1 MGTATGLFK
10 NSTKNYSITLVG
22 DDITTGTFDIVGDV
36 VKQTGN
42 QTRSVADIFIPIRSS
57 QLRFTARNS
66 ETLFDELGLIKLGDV
81 TITLNN
87 LTDSVVE
94 FIGYVQPQN
103 IEKNQKWAAGD
114 FVLTCFDGL
123 ILLQQNTYT
132 LNSTYTLA
140 GFLEAILEPL
150 TVVNKAL
157 YVASWQEENMS
168 STSPALI
175 RFDASVLNAANNYE
189 ALEIILKRFG
199 LIITQSHSRDVI
211 EWKIIQRN
219 QIGGDTSG
227 WLIDFSDSSVA
238 SQTQTDATTLADADL
253 LSEHIKG
260 KTDSIEDIETIFKWN
275 VADPFILNSSFNQF
289 NRSGLSSWEVKQG
302 TVTQSFP
309 DGNISSTDNAVISQ
323 RLNYIKGAGQPFRLD
338 SKFNGTGVSFT
349 INKGTFFYAKVSFI
363 APLGDSATLYLKDD
377 GTVTTVET
385 SLTYFTPAVQ
395 EGFNNLQEISVS
407 LNVTDG
413 NLAFNQDRIV
423 VVDLLFSC
431 LDDETAPRYSSFA
444 WYSIKAVIEETDSFN
459 ELSTEINSTN
469 FGGKLN
475 NIFPLSDQT
484 AYNAKGGIEVN
495 DGSTWRLSSD
505 WGTSEALDTVF
516 TRDINRQSK
525 NTLEYY
531 KLKTIPSAFAKRGYS
546 QGFTYSSVVFIPVYE
561 LINYTSSSIDL
572 QIIEKTNLLP
582 ESLTTRFLSNNADI
596 NSSRVA
602 IQDVYLVIK
611 EVLGVVSVTNIQT
624 DVLVEWS
631 DIVVILQD
639 GTRFTVADGQF
650 AYEIDYTEQDP
661 EPIVFYY
668 DKPRNTILNK
678 NAEAWFNSV
687 EFLEGVNAVEL
698 FSVVGN
704 TDADI
709 SGDTAAPFVSVFP
722 KQIATGL
729 FAAKNADNDA
739 ALNEIIGGFNA
750 NAIFKLGADI
760 DAEVTSLSAD
770 TTMPLRV
777 DLPAGTRLMLVSGRE
792 VYDIVV
798 SALTRAGATSIPIQ
812 SQYIVAYKSAK
823 VLFDNAFYQA
833 QLLIQPS
840 EVYVFAQSVNGTATS
855 ALSLSTSNEGAI
867 ASINTVFTENGITSQ
882 TNITSVVNT
891 IGSRIALVT
900 DTDGVVSS
908 INLAS
913 GATGSSIRLTANQ
926 IVIAGV
932 ITAINDDTTTTIDGG
947 KITTET
953 ITANEIAAD
962 AITAD
967 KIDVTNLS
975 AVNANTGNLTVS
987 GLLKSDNYVAGT
999 DGFALNQDGS
1009 AEFQSVTVKGVL
1021 IAGSGSDIDWDYVNN
1036 VQIITAQIGDA
1047 QITSAKIGDAQIT
1060 TAKIGDAQITTAK
1073 IGDAEITSAKIDSLD
1088 AAKINATSL
1097 SAVNANTGNLTVS
1110 GTLTIGTG
1118 SSITSDNFSVD
1129 EYGNITA
1136 TGADITGEINATSGS
1151 LGDLAVSGALTLGSG
1166 GSIVSDNFS
1175 VDEDGNITAIGG
1187 TIGGLN
1193 ISGTNISILTN
1204 PGSNFQI
1211 FTEISDDGFTSRSD
1225 VYVSGVLTSRNT
1237 AKLSQGKLK
1246 LETIDGD
1253 TSILSVESSD
1263 ILVVS
1268 NTIKADGGYLSSDGS
1283 AGITETIGG
1292 FTDLIVKNGLIT
1304 GYV

>member
-729 FAAKNADNDA
+729 FAAKEAQKEA
-739 ALNEIIGGFNA
+739 TLNEVIWNYRSDFICKIGQDLDGDYTSIAVDPFYPVR
-750 NAIFKLGADI
+750 
-760 DAEVTSLSAD
+760 VTIPSGS
-770 TTMPLRV
+770 
-777 DLPAGTRLMLVSGRE
+777 DLKIVSGDKTYQ
-792 VYDIVV
+792 VTTT
-798 SALTRAGATSIPIQ
+798 ALVQTGDLSIPIQ
-812 SQYIVAYKSAK
+812 QAFIVAYKDAVVKYDVAFDGSQ
-823 VLFDNAFYQA
+823 VLV
-833 QLLIQPS
+833 QPS
-840 EVYVFAQSVNGTATS
+840 QVLVIAQNATADSSAALQLIAGQGTAL
-855 ALSLSTSNEGAI
+855 ASLSAEVLGENGNANTAGIKFDVTQIASRSVLQVDTAGNI
-867 ASINTVFTENGITSQ
+867 ASISLLSG
-882 TNITSVVNT
+882 
-891 IGSRIALVT
+891 VT
-900 DTDGVVSS
+900 DSS
-908 INLAS
+908 VKIN
-913 GATGSSIRLTANQ
+913 ANQ
-926 IVIAGV
+926 IDVNGETTFFAGITRAISEGEITVPDGVSTFFQETAPTGTDYLVGDLWFDTSASKSGMPHRWNGTIWAQAFVTINGGLITADSITANSILIGDLFSKNISITGALKAQQEDNASNFVQLSGSGILAQQGGITKFSIPLDGDPTFTGV
-932 ITAINDDTTTTIDGG
+932 ITNTTVDLWTTILRTNPDVQGNGGLIVDNEGIRAYNGDDANPTVSIFATGAASFAGNIEALSGNLGNLNVTGNLALNGG
-947 KITTET
+947 KI
-953 ITANEIAAD
+953 I
-962 AITAD
+962 
-967 KIDVTNLS
+967 
-975 AVNANTGNLTVS
+975 
-987 GLLKSDNYVAGT
+987 
-999 DGFALNQDGS
+999 FGS
-1009 AEFQSVTVKGVL
+1009 
-1021 IAGSGSDIDWDYVNN
+1021 
-1036 VQIITAQIGDA
+1036 
-1047 QITSAKIGDAQIT
+1047 
-1060 TAKIGDAQITTAK
+1060 
-1073 IGDAEITSAKIDSLD
+1073 
-1088 AAKINATSL
+1088 
-1097 SAVNANTGNLTVS
+1097 
-1110 GTLTIGTG
+1110 TL
-1118 SSITSDNFSVD
+1118 
-1129 EYGNITA
+1129 
-1136 TGADITGEINATSGS
+1136 
-1151 LGDLAVSGALTLGSG
+1151 
-1166 GSIVSDNFS
+1166 
-1175 VDEDGNITAIGG
+1175 
-1187 TIGGLN
+1187 
-1193 ISGTNISILTN
+1193 
-1204 PGSNFQI
+1204 
-1211 FTEISDDGFTSRSD
+1211 EISSTQIKF
-1225 VYVSGVLTSRNT
+1225 
-1237 AKLSQGKLK
+1237 
-1246 LETIDGD
+1246 GD
-1253 TSILSVESSD
+1253 TSISNIGLVSGDTRVFNGGMLIGTTTQFGLGECNLGRDIVNTVRLSNTSGGLLIQST
-1263 ILVVS
+1263 
-1268 NTIKADGGYLSSDGS
+1268 NTIKINGTTCVASYTGNPTS
-1283 AGITETIGG
+1283 IT
-1292 FTDLIVKNGLIT
+1292 VNNGLIT
-1304 GYV
+1304 AIS

>member
-94 FIGYVQPQN
+94 FTGYVQPQN

-475 NIFPLSDQT
+475 NIFHLSDQT

-525 NTLEYY
+525 NTLQYF
-531 KLKTIPSAFAKRGYS
+531 KVKTIPSAFAKRGYS

-631 DIVVILQD
+631 DIVVVLQD
-639 GTRFTVADGQF
+639 GTRFSVADGQF
-650 AYEIDYTEQDP
+650 AYEIDYREQDP
-661 EPIVFYY
+661 EPRIFYY
-668 DKPRNTILNK
+668 DKARNTILNK
-678 NAEAWFNSV
+678 NEEAWFNSV

-729 FAAKNADNDA
+729 FAAKEAQKEA
-739 ALNEIIGGFNA
+739 TLNEVIWNYRSDFICKIGQDLDGDYTSIAVDPFYPVR
-750 NAIFKLGADI
+750 
-760 DAEVTSLSAD
+760 VTIPSGS
-770 TTMPLRV
+770 
-777 DLPAGTRLMLVSGRE
+777 DLKIVSGDKTYQ
-792 VYDIVV
+792 VTTT
-798 SALTRAGATSIPIQ
+798 ALVQTGDLSIPIQ
-812 SQYIVAYKSAK
+812 QAFIVAYKDAVVKYDVAFDGSQVLVQPSQVLVIAQNATADSSAALQLIAGQGTALASLSAE
-823 VLFDNAFYQA
+823 VLGENGNANTAGIKFDVTQIASRSVLQVDTAGNIASISLLSGVTDSSVKINANQIDVNGETTFFAGITRAISEGEIDVPDGVSTFFQETAPTGTDYLVGDLWFDTSASKSGMPHRWNGTIWAQAFVTINGGLITADSITANSILIGDLFSKNISITGTLKAQQEDNASNFVQLSGSGILA
-833 QLLIQPS
+833 QQGGITKFSIPLDGDPTFTGVITNTTVDLWTTILRTNPDVQGNGGLIVDDEGIRAYNGDDANPTVSIFATGAASFAGNIEALSGNLGNLNVTGNLALNGGKIIFGEILEISKDRIKFNNTTISNIGLVSGDTRVFNGGMLIGTTTQFGLGECNLGRDIVNTVRLSNTSGGLLIQ
-840 EVYVFAQSVNGTATS
+840 
-855 ALSLSTSNEGAI
+855 ST
-867 ASINTVFTENGITSQ
+867 
-882 TNITSVVNT
+882 
-891 IGSRIALVT
+891 
-900 DTDGVVSS
+900 
-908 INLAS
+908 
-913 GATGSSIRLTANQ
+913 
-926 IVIAGV
+926 
-932 ITAINDDTTTTIDGG
+932 
-947 KITTET
+947 
-953 ITANEIAAD
+953 
-962 AITAD
+962 
-967 KIDVTNLS
+967 
-975 AVNANTGNLTVS
+975 
-987 GLLKSDNYVAGT
+987 
-999 DGFALNQDGS
+999 
-1009 AEFQSVTVKGVL
+1009 
-1021 IAGSGSDIDWDYVNN
+1021 
-1036 VQIITAQIGDA
+1036 
-1047 QITSAKIGDAQIT
+1047 
-1060 TAKIGDAQITTAK
+1060 
-1073 IGDAEITSAKIDSLD
+1073 
-1088 AAKINATSL
+1088 
-1097 SAVNANTGNLTVS
+1097 
-1110 GTLTIGTG
+1110 
-1118 SSITSDNFSVD
+1118 
-1129 EYGNITA
+1129 
-1136 TGADITGEINATSGS
+1136 
-1151 LGDLAVSGALTLGSG
+1151 
-1166 GSIVSDNFS
+1166 
-1175 VDEDGNITAIGG
+1175 
-1187 TIGGLN
+1187 
-1193 ISGTNISILTN
+1193 
-1204 PGSNFQI
+1204 
-1211 FTEISDDGFTSRSD
+1211 
-1225 VYVSGVLTSRNT
+1225 
-1237 AKLSQGKLK
+1237 
-1246 LETIDGD
+1246 
-1253 TSILSVESSD
+1253 
-1263 ILVVS
+1263 
-1268 NTIKADGGYLSSDGS
+1268 NTIKINGTTCVASYTGNPTS
-1283 AGITETIGG
+1283 IT
-1292 FTDLIVKNGLIT
+1292 VNNGLIT
-1304 GYV
+1304 AIS

>member
-94 FIGYVQPQN
+94 FTGYVQPQN

-377 GTVTTVET
+377 GTVTSVET
-385 SLTYFTPAVQ
+385 SLTYFTPAVYN
-395 EGFNNLQEISVS
+395 GFNNLQEISVS

-413 NLAFNQDRIV
+413 NLAFNEDRIV
-423 VVDLLFSC
+423 VVDLFFR
-431 LDDETAPRYSSFA
+431 LDEQTPRYSSFA

-475 NIFPLSDQT
+475 NIFHLSDQT

-631 DIVVILQD
+631 DIQVILRD
-639 GTRFTVADGQF
+639 RTRFTVADGQF
-650 AYEIDYTEQDP
+650 AYEIDYREQDP
-661 EPIVFYY
+661 EPRIFYY
-668 DKPRNTILNK
+668 DKARNTILNK
-678 NAEAWFNSV
+678 NEEAWFNSV

-729 FAAKNADNDA
+729 FAAKEAQKEA
-739 ALNEIIGGFNA
+739 TLNEVIWNYRSDFICKIGQDLDGDYTSIAVDPFYPVR
-750 NAIFKLGADI
+750 
-760 DAEVTSLSAD
+760 VTIPSGS
-770 TTMPLRV
+770 
-777 DLPAGTRLMLVSGRE
+777 DLKIVSGDKTYQ
-792 VYDIVV
+792 VTTT
-798 SALTRAGATSIPIQ
+798 ALVQTGDLSIPIQ
-812 SQYIVAYKSAK
+812 QAFIVAYKDAVVKYDVAFDGSQ
-823 VLFDNAFYQA
+823 VLV
-833 QLLIQPS
+833 QPS
-840 EVYVFAQSVNGTATS
+840 QVLVIAQNATADSSAALQLIAGQGTAL
-855 ALSLSTSNEGAI
+855 ASLSAEVLGENGNANTAGIKFDVTQIASRSVLQVDTAGNI
-867 ASINTVFTENGITSQ
+867 ASISLLSG
-882 TNITSVVNT
+882 
-891 IGSRIALVT
+891 VT
-900 DTDGVVSS
+900 DSS
-908 INLAS
+908 VKIN
-913 GATGSSIRLTANQ
+913 ANQ
-926 IVIAGV
+926 IDVNGETTFFAGITRAISEGEITVPDGVSTFFQETAPTGTDYLVGDLWFDTSASKSGMPHRWNGTIWAQAFVTINGGLITADSITANSILIGDLFSKNISITGALKAQQEDNASNFVQLSGSGILAQQGGITKFSIPLDGDPTFTGV
-932 ITAINDDTTTTIDGG
+932 ITNTTVDLWTTILRTNPDVQGNGG
-947 KITTET
+947 LIVDDEG
-953 ITANEIAAD
+953 IRAYNGDDANPTVSIFATGAASF
-962 AITAD
+962 AGNIEALTG
-967 KIDVTNLS
+967 NLGNLN
-975 AVNANTGNLTVS
+975 VTGNLTLNGGKIIFGEILEISKDRIKFNNTTISNIGLVS
-987 GLLKSDNYVAGT
+987 GDTRVFNGGML
-999 DGFALNQDGS
+999 
-1009 AEFQSVTVKGVL
+1009 
-1021 IAGSGSDIDWDYVNN
+1021 
-1036 VQIITAQIGDA
+1036 
-1047 QITSAKIGDAQIT
+1047 
-1060 TAKIGDAQITTAK
+1060 
-1073 IGDAEITSAKIDSLD
+1073 
-1088 AAKINATSL
+1088 
-1097 SAVNANTGNLTVS
+1097 
-1110 GTLTIGTG
+1110 IGTTTQFG
-1118 SSITSDNFSVD
+1118 LGECNL
-1129 EYGNITA
+1129 GR
-1136 TGADITGEINATSGS
+1136 DIVNTVRLSNTSG
-1151 LGDLAVSGALTLGSG
+1151 
-1166 GSIVSDNFS
+1166 
-1175 VDEDGNITAIGG
+1175 
-1187 TIGGLN
+1187 GLL
-1193 ISGTNISILTN
+1193 IQST
-1204 PGSNFQI
+1204 
-1211 FTEISDDGFTSRSD
+1211 
-1225 VYVSGVLTSRNT
+1225 
-1237 AKLSQGKLK
+1237 
-1246 LETIDGD
+1246 
-1253 TSILSVESSD
+1253 
-1263 ILVVS
+1263 
-1268 NTIKADGGYLSSDGS
+1268 NTIKINGTTCVASYTGNPTS
-1283 AGITETIGG
+1283 IT
-1292 FTDLIVKNGLIT
+1292 VNNGLIT
-1304 GYV
+1304 AIS

>member
-94 FIGYVQPQN
+94 FTGYVQPQN

-525 NTLEYY
+525 NTLQYF
-531 KLKTIPSAFAKRGYS
+531 KVKTIPSAFAKRGYS

-650 AYEIDYTEQDP
+650 AYEIDYRSDQAV

-668 DKPRNTILNK
+668 DKARNTILNK
-678 NAEAWFNSV
+678 NEEAWFNSV

-729 FAAKNADNDA
+729 FAAKEAQKEA
-739 ALNEIIGGFNA
+739 TLNEVIWNYRSDFICKIGQDLDGDYTSIAVDPFYPVR
-750 NAIFKLGADI
+750 
-760 DAEVTSLSAD
+760 VTIPSGS
-770 TTMPLRV
+770 
-777 DLPAGTRLMLVSGRE
+777 DLKIVSGDKTYQ
-792 VYDIVV
+792 VTTT
-798 SALTRAGATSIPIQ
+798 ALVQTGDLSIPIQ
-812 SQYIVAYKSAK
+812 QAFIVAYKDAVVKYDVAFDGSQVLVQPSQVLVIAQNATADSSAALQLIAGQGTALASLSAE
-823 VLFDNAFYQA
+823 VLGENGNANTAGIKFDVTQIASRSVLQVDTAGNIASISLLSGVTDSSVKINANQIDVNGETTFFAGITRAISEGEIDVPDGVSTFFQETAPTGTDYLVGDLWFDTSASKSGMPHRWNGTIWAQAFVTINGGLITADSITANSILIGDLFSKNISITGALKAQQEDNASNFVQLSGSGILA
-833 QLLIQPS
+833 QQGGITKFSIPLDGDPTFTGVITNTTVDLWTTILRTNPDVQGNGGLIVDDEGIRAYNGDDANPTVSIFATGAASFAGNIEALSGNLGNLNVTGNLALNGGKIIFGEILEISKDRIKFNNTTISNIGLVSGDTRVFNGGMLIGTTTQFGLGECNLGRDIVNTVRLSNTSGGLLIQ
-840 EVYVFAQSVNGTATS
+840 
-855 ALSLSTSNEGAI
+855 ST
-867 ASINTVFTENGITSQ
+867 
-882 TNITSVVNT
+882 
-891 IGSRIALVT
+891 
-900 DTDGVVSS
+900 
-908 INLAS
+908 
-913 GATGSSIRLTANQ
+913 
-926 IVIAGV
+926 
-932 ITAINDDTTTTIDGG
+932 
-947 KITTET
+947 
-953 ITANEIAAD
+953 
-962 AITAD
+962 
-967 KIDVTNLS
+967 
-975 AVNANTGNLTVS
+975 
-987 GLLKSDNYVAGT
+987 
-999 DGFALNQDGS
+999 
-1009 AEFQSVTVKGVL
+1009 
-1021 IAGSGSDIDWDYVNN
+1021 
-1036 VQIITAQIGDA
+1036 
-1047 QITSAKIGDAQIT
+1047 
-1060 TAKIGDAQITTAK
+1060 
-1073 IGDAEITSAKIDSLD
+1073 
-1088 AAKINATSL
+1088 
-1097 SAVNANTGNLTVS
+1097 
-1110 GTLTIGTG
+1110 
-1118 SSITSDNFSVD
+1118 
-1129 EYGNITA
+1129 
-1136 TGADITGEINATSGS
+1136 
-1151 LGDLAVSGALTLGSG
+1151 
-1166 GSIVSDNFS
+1166 
-1175 VDEDGNITAIGG
+1175 
-1187 TIGGLN
+1187 
-1193 ISGTNISILTN
+1193 
-1204 PGSNFQI
+1204 
-1211 FTEISDDGFTSRSD
+1211 
-1225 VYVSGVLTSRNT
+1225 
-1237 AKLSQGKLK
+1237 
-1246 LETIDGD
+1246 
-1253 TSILSVESSD
+1253 
-1263 ILVVS
+1263 
-1268 NTIKADGGYLSSDGS
+1268 NTIKINGTTCVASYTGNPTS
-1283 AGITETIGG
+1283 IT
-1292 FTDLIVKNGLIT
+1292 VNNGLIT
-1304 GYV
+1304 AIS

>member
-631 DIVVILQD
+631 DIVVVLQD
-639 GTRFTVADGQF
+639 GTRFSVADGQF
-650 AYEIDYTEQDP
+650 AYEIDYRSDQAV

-668 DKPRNTILNK
+668 DKARNTILNK
-678 NAEAWFNSV
+678 NEEAWFNSP

-722 KQIATGL
+722 KQIAQGL
-729 FAAKNADNDA
+729 FAAKEAQKEA
-739 ALNEIIGGFNA
+739 TLNEVIWNYRSDFICKIGQDLDGDYTSIAVDPFYPVR
-750 NAIFKLGADI
+750 
-760 DAEVTSLSAD
+760 VTIPSGS
-770 TTMPLRV
+770 
-777 DLPAGTRLMLVSGRE
+777 DLKIVSGDKTYQ
-792 VYDIVV
+792 VTTT
-798 SALTRAGATSIPIQ
+798 ALVQTGDLSIPIQ
-812 SQYIVAYKSAK
+812 QAFIVAYKDAVVKYDVAFDGSQ
-823 VLFDNAFYQA
+823 VLV
-833 QLLIQPS
+833 QPS
-840 EVYVFAQSVNGTATS
+840 QVLVIAQNATADSSAALQLIAGQGTAL
-855 ALSLSTSNEGAI
+855 ASLSAEVLGENGNANTAGIKFDVTQIASRSVLQVDTAGNI
-867 ASINTVFTENGITSQ
+867 ASISLLSG
-882 TNITSVVNT
+882 
-891 IGSRIALVT
+891 VT
-900 DTDGVVSS
+900 DSS
-908 INLAS
+908 VKIN
-913 GATGSSIRLTANQ
+913 ANQ
-926 IVIAGV
+926 IDVNGETTFFAGITRAISEGEITVPDGVSTFFQETAPTGTDYLVGDLWFDTSASKSGMPHRWNGTIWAQAFVTINGGLITADSITANSILIGDLFSKNISITGALKAQQEDNASNFVQLSGSGILAQQGGITKFSIPLDGDPTFTGV
-932 ITAINDDTTTTIDGG
+932 ITNTTVDLWTTILRTNPNVQGNGGLIVDDEGIRAYNGDDANPTVSIFATGAASFAGNIEALSGNLGNLNVTGNLALNGG
-947 KITTET
+947 KI
-953 ITANEIAAD
+953 I
-962 AITAD
+962 
-967 KIDVTNLS
+967 
-975 AVNANTGNLTVS
+975 
-987 GLLKSDNYVAGT
+987 
-999 DGFALNQDGS
+999 FGS
-1009 AEFQSVTVKGVL
+1009 
-1021 IAGSGSDIDWDYVNN
+1021 
-1036 VQIITAQIGDA
+1036 
-1047 QITSAKIGDAQIT
+1047 
-1060 TAKIGDAQITTAK
+1060 
-1073 IGDAEITSAKIDSLD
+1073 
-1088 AAKINATSL
+1088 
-1097 SAVNANTGNLTVS
+1097 
-1110 GTLTIGTG
+1110 TL
-1118 SSITSDNFSVD
+1118 
-1129 EYGNITA
+1129 
-1136 TGADITGEINATSGS
+1136 
-1151 LGDLAVSGALTLGSG
+1151 
-1166 GSIVSDNFS
+1166 
-1175 VDEDGNITAIGG
+1175 
-1187 TIGGLN
+1187 
-1193 ISGTNISILTN
+1193 
-1204 PGSNFQI
+1204 
-1211 FTEISDDGFTSRSD
+1211 EISSTQIKF
-1225 VYVSGVLTSRNT
+1225 
-1237 AKLSQGKLK
+1237 
-1246 LETIDGD
+1246 GD
-1253 TSILSVESSD
+1253 TSISNIGLVSGDTRVFNGGMLIGTTTQFGLGECNLGRDIVNTVRLSNTSGGLLIQST
-1263 ILVVS
+1263 
-1268 NTIKADGGYLSSDGS
+1268 NTIKINGTTCVASYTGNPTS
-1283 AGITETIGG
+1283 IT
-1292 FTDLIVKNGLIT
+1292 VNNGLIT
-1304 GYV
+1304 AIS

>member
-94 FIGYVQPQN
+94 FTGYVQPQN

-475 NIFPLSDQT
+475 NIFHLSDQT

-525 NTLEYY
+525 NTLQYF
-531 KLKTIPSAFAKRGYS
+531 KVKTIPSAFAKRGYS

-650 AYEIDYTEQDP
+650 AYEIDYRSDQAV

-668 DKPRNTILNK
+668 DKARNTILNK
-678 NAEAWFNSV
+678 NEEAWFNSL

-722 KQIATGL
+722 KQIAQGL
-729 FAAKNADNDA
+729 FAAKEAQKEA
-739 ALNEIIGGFNA
+739 TLNEVIWNYRSDFICKIGQDLDGDYTSIAVDPFYPVR
-750 NAIFKLGADI
+750 
-760 DAEVTSLSAD
+760 VTIPSGS
-770 TTMPLRV
+770 
-777 DLPAGTRLMLVSGRE
+777 DLKIVSGDKTYQ
-792 VYDIVV
+792 VTTT
-798 SALTRAGATSIPIQ
+798 ALVQTGDLSIPIQ
-812 SQYIVAYKSAK
+812 QAFIVAYKDAVVKYDVAFDGSQVLVQPSQVLVIAQNATADSSAALQLIAGQGTALASLSAE
-823 VLFDNAFYQA
+823 VLGENGNANTAGIKFDVTQIASRSVLQVDTAGNIASISLLSGVTDSSVKINANQIDVNGETTFFAGITRAISEGEIDVPDGVSTFFQETAPTGTDYLVGDLWFDTSASKSGMPHRWNGTIWAQAFVTINGGLITADSITANSILIGDLFSKNISITGALKAQQEDNASNFVQLSGSGILA
-833 QLLIQPS
+833 QQGGITKFSIPLDGDPTFTGVITNTTVDLWTTILRTNPDVQGNGGLIVDDEGIRAYNGDDANPTVSIFATGAASFAGNIEALSGNLGNLNVTGNLALNGGKIIFGEILEISKDRIKFNNTTISNIGLVSGDTRVFNGGMLIGTTTQFGLGECNLGRDIVNTVRLSNTSGGLLIQ
-840 EVYVFAQSVNGTATS
+840 
-855 ALSLSTSNEGAI
+855 ST
-867 ASINTVFTENGITSQ
+867 
-882 TNITSVVNT
+882 
-891 IGSRIALVT
+891 
-900 DTDGVVSS
+900 
-908 INLAS
+908 
-913 GATGSSIRLTANQ
+913 
-926 IVIAGV
+926 
-932 ITAINDDTTTTIDGG
+932 
-947 KITTET
+947 
-953 ITANEIAAD
+953 
-962 AITAD
+962 
-967 KIDVTNLS
+967 
-975 AVNANTGNLTVS
+975 
-987 GLLKSDNYVAGT
+987 
-999 DGFALNQDGS
+999 
-1009 AEFQSVTVKGVL
+1009 
-1021 IAGSGSDIDWDYVNN
+1021 
-1036 VQIITAQIGDA
+1036 
-1047 QITSAKIGDAQIT
+1047 
-1060 TAKIGDAQITTAK
+1060 
-1073 IGDAEITSAKIDSLD
+1073 
-1088 AAKINATSL
+1088 
-1097 SAVNANTGNLTVS
+1097 
-1110 GTLTIGTG
+1110 
-1118 SSITSDNFSVD
+1118 
-1129 EYGNITA
+1129 
-1136 TGADITGEINATSGS
+1136 
-1151 LGDLAVSGALTLGSG
+1151 
-1166 GSIVSDNFS
+1166 
-1175 VDEDGNITAIGG
+1175 
-1187 TIGGLN
+1187 
-1193 ISGTNISILTN
+1193 
-1204 PGSNFQI
+1204 
-1211 FTEISDDGFTSRSD
+1211 
-1225 VYVSGVLTSRNT
+1225 
-1237 AKLSQGKLK
+1237 
-1246 LETIDGD
+1246 
-1253 TSILSVESSD
+1253 
-1263 ILVVS
+1263 
-1268 NTIKADGGYLSSDGS
+1268 NTIKINGTTCVASYTGNPTS
-1283 AGITETIGG
+1283 IT
-1292 FTDLIVKNGLIT
+1292 VNNGLIT
-1304 GYV
+1304 AIS

>member
-10 NSTKNYSITLVG
+10 NSTKDYSITLVG

-42 QTRSVADIFIPIRSS
+42 QTRSVIDIFIPIRSS

-87 LTDSVVE
+87 VTDSVVE
-94 FIGYVQPQN
+94 FTGYVQPQN

-157 YVASWQEENMS
+157 YIASWQEENMS
-168 STSPALI
+168 STSPTLI

-227 WLIDFSDSSVA
+227 WLIDFSNSSVA
-238 SQTQTDATTLADADL
+238 SQTQTDATTIADADL

-275 VADPFILNSSFNQF
+275 VAEPFILNSSFNQF

-302 TVTQSFP
+302 TVNQSFP

-338 SKFNGTGVSFT
+338 SKFNGTGVSFS
-349 INKGTFFYAKVSFI
+349 INQGTFFYAKVSFI

-413 NLAFNQDRIV
+413 NLAFNEDRIV
-423 VVDLLFSC
+423 VVDLFFR
-431 LDDETAPRYSSFA
+431 LDEQAVPRYSSFA

-525 NTLEYY
+525 NTLQYY

-582 ESLTTRFLSNNADI
+582 ESLTTRFLSNNANL

-602 IQDVYLVIK
+602 VNDVSLVIK

-650 AYEIDYTEQDP
+650 AYEIDYRSDQAV

-678 NAEAWFNSV
+678 NDEDWSNSV

-698 FSVVGN
+698 FRVVGN

-709 SGDTAAPFVSVFP
+709 SGDPAAPFVSVFP
-722 KQIATGL
+722 KQIAQGL
-729 FAAKNADNDA
+729 FAAKEAQKEA
-739 ALNEIIGGFNA
+739 TLNEVIWDYRSDFICKIGQDLDGDYTSIAVDPFYPVR
-750 NAIFKLGADI
+750 
-760 DAEVTSLSAD
+760 VTIPSGS
-770 TTMPLRV
+770 
-777 DLPAGTRLMLVSGRE
+777 DLKIVSGDKTYQ
-792 VYDIVV
+792 VTTT
-798 SALTRAGATSIPIQ
+798 ALVQTGDLSIPIQ
-812 SQYIVAYKSAK
+812 QAFIVAYKDAVVKYDVAFDGSQ
-823 VLFDNAFYQA
+823 VLV
-833 QLLIQPS
+833 QPS
-840 EVYVFAQSVNGTATS
+840 QVLVIAQNATADSSAALQLIAGQGTAL
-855 ALSLSTSNEGAI
+855 ASLSAAVLGENGNANTAGIKFDVTQIASRSVLQVDTNGNI
-867 ASINTVFTENGITSQ
+867 ASIS
-882 TNITSVVNT
+882 
-891 IGSRIALVT
+891 L
-900 DTDGVVSS
+900 
-908 INLAS
+908 LS
-913 GATGSSIRLTANQ
+913 GATDSSVKINADQIDVNGETTFFAGITRAISEGEIDVPDGVKTFFQETAPTGTGYLVGDLWFDTSASKSGMPHRWNGTIWAQAFVTINGGLITADSITANSIRIGDLFSKNISITGTLKAQQEDNASNFVQ
-926 IVIAGV
+926 LSGSGILAQQGGITKFSIPLDGDPTFTGV
-932 ITAINDDTTTTIDGG
+932 ITNTTVDLWTTILRTNAAVQTEGGLIVDNEGIRAYNGEDANPTVSIAANGAASFAGNIEALSGNLGNLNINGNLALNGG
-947 KITTET
+947 KIIFGSTLEISSTKIKFGDSEIQESGLRFGNSSTGYPTRFDKSGKVILNTWTELDGAGFLQLGNGDSNVGLLSMLSNVLT
-953 ITANEIAAD
+953 STNKFSVP
-962 AITAD
+962 TLRL
-967 KIDVTNLS
+967 TNLPTAS
-975 AVNANTGNLTVS
+975 AGLTTGDVWN
-987 GLLKSDNYVAGT
+987 D
-999 DGFALNQDGS
+999 
-1009 AEFQSVTVKGVL
+1009 
-1021 IAGSGSDIDWDYVNN
+1021 
-1036 VQIITAQIGDA
+1036 
-1047 QITSAKIGDAQIT
+1047 
-1060 TAKIGDAQITTAK
+1060 
-1073 IGDAEITSAKIDSLD
+1073 
-1088 AAKINATSL
+1088 
-1097 SAVNANTGNLTVS
+1097 S
-1110 GTLTIGTG
+1110 GTLKI
-1118 SSITSDNFSVD
+1118 
-1129 EYGNITA
+1129 A
-1136 TGADITGEINATSGS
+1136 
-1151 LGDLAVSGALTLGSG
+1151 
-1166 GSIVSDNFS
+1166 
-1175 VDEDGNITAIGG
+1175 
-1187 TIGGLN
+1187 
-1193 ISGTNISILTN
+1193 
-1204 PGSNFQI
+1204 
-1211 FTEISDDGFTSRSD
+1211 
-1225 VYVSGVLTSRNT
+1225 
-1237 AKLSQGKLK
+1237 
-1246 LETIDGD
+1246 
-1253 TSILSVESSD
+1253 
-1263 ILVVS
+1263 
-1268 NTIKADGGYLSSDGS
+1268 
-1283 AGITETIGG
+1283 
-1292 FTDLIVKNGLIT
+1292 
-1304 GYV
+1304 

>member
-94 FIGYVQPQN
+94 FTGYVQPQN

-650 AYEIDYTEQDP
+650 AYEIDYRSDQAV

-668 DKPRNTILNK
+668 DKARNTILNK
-678 NAEAWFNSV
+678 NEEAWFNSV

-729 FAAKNADNDA
+729 FAAKEAQKEA
-739 ALNEIIGGFNA
+739 TLNEVIWNYRSDFICKIGQDLDGDYTSMAVDPFYPVR
-750 NAIFKLGADI
+750 
-760 DAEVTSLSAD
+760 VTIPSGS
-770 TTMPLRV
+770 
-777 DLPAGTRLMLVSGRE
+777 DLKIVSGDKTYQ
-792 VYDIVV
+792 VTTT
-798 SALTRAGATSIPIQ
+798 ALVQTGDLSIPIQ
-812 SQYIVAYKSAK
+812 QAFIVAYKDAVVKYDVAFDGSQVLVQPSQVLVIAQNATADSSAALQLIAGQGTALASLSAE
-823 VLFDNAFYQA
+823 VLGENGNANTAGIKFDVTQIASRSVLQVDTAGNIASISLLSGVTDSSVKINANQIDVNGETTFFAGITRAISEGEIDVPDGVSTFFQETAPTGTDYLVGDLWFDTSASKSGMPHRWNGTIWAQAFVTINGGLITADSITANSILIGDLFSKNISITGALKAQQEDNASNFVQLSGSGILA
-833 QLLIQPS
+833 QQGGITKFSIPLDGDPTFTGVITNTTVDLWTTILRTNPDVQGNGGLIVDDEGIRAYNGDDANPTVSIFATGAASFAGNIEALSGNLGNLNVTGNLALNGGKIIFGEILEISKDRIKFNNTTISNIGLVSGDTRVFNGGMLIGTTTQFGLGECNLGRDIVNTVRLSNTSGGLLIQ
-840 EVYVFAQSVNGTATS
+840 
-855 ALSLSTSNEGAI
+855 ST
-867 ASINTVFTENGITSQ
+867 
-882 TNITSVVNT
+882 
-891 IGSRIALVT
+891 
-900 DTDGVVSS
+900 
-908 INLAS
+908 
-913 GATGSSIRLTANQ
+913 
-926 IVIAGV
+926 
-932 ITAINDDTTTTIDGG
+932 
-947 KITTET
+947 
-953 ITANEIAAD
+953 
-962 AITAD
+962 
-967 KIDVTNLS
+967 
-975 AVNANTGNLTVS
+975 
-987 GLLKSDNYVAGT
+987 
-999 DGFALNQDGS
+999 
-1009 AEFQSVTVKGVL
+1009 
-1021 IAGSGSDIDWDYVNN
+1021 
-1036 VQIITAQIGDA
+1036 
-1047 QITSAKIGDAQIT
+1047 
-1060 TAKIGDAQITTAK
+1060 
-1073 IGDAEITSAKIDSLD
+1073 
-1088 AAKINATSL
+1088 
-1097 SAVNANTGNLTVS
+1097 
-1110 GTLTIGTG
+1110 
-1118 SSITSDNFSVD
+1118 
-1129 EYGNITA
+1129 
-1136 TGADITGEINATSGS
+1136 
-1151 LGDLAVSGALTLGSG
+1151 
-1166 GSIVSDNFS
+1166 
-1175 VDEDGNITAIGG
+1175 
-1187 TIGGLN
+1187 
-1193 ISGTNISILTN
+1193 
-1204 PGSNFQI
+1204 
-1211 FTEISDDGFTSRSD
+1211 
-1225 VYVSGVLTSRNT
+1225 
-1237 AKLSQGKLK
+1237 
-1246 LETIDGD
+1246 
-1253 TSILSVESSD
+1253 
-1263 ILVVS
+1263 
-1268 NTIKADGGYLSSDGS
+1268 NTIKINGTTCVASYTGNPTS
-1283 AGITETIGG
+1283 IT
-1292 FTDLIVKNGLIT
+1292 VNNGLIT
-1304 GYV
+1304 AIS

>member
-94 FIGYVQPQN
+94 FTGYVQPQN

-475 NIFPLSDQT
+475 NIFHLSDQT

-631 DIVVILQD
+631 DIVVVLQD
-639 GTRFTVADGQF
+639 GTRFSVADGQF
-650 AYEIDYTEQDP
+650 AYEIDYREQDP
-661 EPIVFYY
+661 EPRIFYY
-668 DKPRNTILNK
+668 DKARNTILNK
-678 NAEAWFNSV
+678 NEEAWFNSV

-729 FAAKNADNDA
+729 FAAKEAQKEA
-739 ALNEIIGGFNA
+739 TLNEVIWNYRSDFICKIGQDLDGDYTSIAVDPFYPVR
-750 NAIFKLGADI
+750 
-760 DAEVTSLSAD
+760 VTIPSGS
-770 TTMPLRV
+770 
-777 DLPAGTRLMLVSGRE
+777 DLKIVSGDKTYQ
-792 VYDIVV
+792 VTTT
-798 SALTRAGATSIPIQ
+798 ALVQTGDLSIPIQ
-812 SQYIVAYKSAK
+812 QAFIVAYKDAVVKYDVAFDGSQVLVQPSQVLVIAQNATADSSAALQLIAGQGTALASLSAE
-823 VLFDNAFYQA
+823 VLGENGNANTAGIKFDVTQIASRSVLQVDTAGNIASISLLSGVTDSSVKINANQIDVNGETTFFAGITRAISEGEIDVPDGVSTFFQETAPTGTDYLVGDLWFDTSASKSGMPHRWNGTIWAQAFVTINGGLITADSITANSILIGDLFSKNISITGALKAQQEDNASNFVQLSGSGILA
-833 QLLIQPS
+833 QQGGITKFSIPLDGDPTFTGVITNTTVDLWTTILRTNPDVQGNGGLIVDDEGIRAYNGDDANPTVSIFATGAASFAGNIEALSGNLGNLNVTGNLALNGGKIIFGEILEISKDRIKFNNTTISNIGLVSGDTRVFNGGMLIGTTTQFGLGECNLGRDIVNTVRLSNTSGGLLIQ
-840 EVYVFAQSVNGTATS
+840 
-855 ALSLSTSNEGAI
+855 ST
-867 ASINTVFTENGITSQ
+867 
-882 TNITSVVNT
+882 
-891 IGSRIALVT
+891 
-900 DTDGVVSS
+900 
-908 INLAS
+908 
-913 GATGSSIRLTANQ
+913 
-926 IVIAGV
+926 
-932 ITAINDDTTTTIDGG
+932 
-947 KITTET
+947 
-953 ITANEIAAD
+953 
-962 AITAD
+962 
-967 KIDVTNLS
+967 
-975 AVNANTGNLTVS
+975 
-987 GLLKSDNYVAGT
+987 
-999 DGFALNQDGS
+999 
-1009 AEFQSVTVKGVL
+1009 
-1021 IAGSGSDIDWDYVNN
+1021 
-1036 VQIITAQIGDA
+1036 
-1047 QITSAKIGDAQIT
+1047 
-1060 TAKIGDAQITTAK
+1060 
-1073 IGDAEITSAKIDSLD
+1073 
-1088 AAKINATSL
+1088 
-1097 SAVNANTGNLTVS
+1097 
-1110 GTLTIGTG
+1110 
-1118 SSITSDNFSVD
+1118 
-1129 EYGNITA
+1129 
-1136 TGADITGEINATSGS
+1136 
-1151 LGDLAVSGALTLGSG
+1151 
-1166 GSIVSDNFS
+1166 
-1175 VDEDGNITAIGG
+1175 
-1187 TIGGLN
+1187 
-1193 ISGTNISILTN
+1193 
-1204 PGSNFQI
+1204 
-1211 FTEISDDGFTSRSD
+1211 
-1225 VYVSGVLTSRNT
+1225 
-1237 AKLSQGKLK
+1237 
-1246 LETIDGD
+1246 
-1253 TSILSVESSD
+1253 
-1263 ILVVS
+1263 
-1268 NTIKADGGYLSSDGS
+1268 NTIKINGTTCVASYTGNPTS
-1283 AGITETIGG
+1283 IT
-1292 FTDLIVKNGLIT
+1292 VNNGLIT
-1304 GYV
+1304 AIS

>member
-94 FIGYVQPQN
+94 FTGYVQPQN

-650 AYEIDYTEQDP
+650 AYEIDYRSDQAV

-668 DKPRNTILNK
+668 DKARNTILNK
-678 NAEAWFNSV
+678 NEEAWFNSV

-729 FAAKNADNDA
+729 FAAKEAQKEA
-739 ALNEIIGGFNA
+739 TLNEVIWNYRSDFICKIGQDLDGDYTSIAVDPFYPVR
-750 NAIFKLGADI
+750 
-760 DAEVTSLSAD
+760 VTIPSGS
-770 TTMPLRV
+770 
-777 DLPAGTRLMLVSGRE
+777 DLKIVSGDKTYQ
-792 VYDIVV
+792 VTTT
-798 SALTRAGATSIPIQ
+798 ALVQTGDLSIPIQ
-812 SQYIVAYKSAK
+812 QAFIVAYKDAVVKYDVAFDGSQ
-823 VLFDNAFYQA
+823 VLV
-833 QLLIQPS
+833 QPS
-840 EVYVFAQSVNGTATS
+840 QVLVIAQNATADSSAALQLIAGQGTAL
-855 ALSLSTSNEGAI
+855 ASLSAEVLGENGNANTAGIKFDVTQIASRSVLQVDTAGNI
-867 ASINTVFTENGITSQ
+867 ASISLLSG
-882 TNITSVVNT
+882 
-891 IGSRIALVT
+891 VT
-900 DTDGVVSS
+900 DSS
-908 INLAS
+908 VKIN
-913 GATGSSIRLTANQ
+913 ANQ
-926 IVIAGV
+926 IDVNGETTFFAGITRAISEGEIDVPDGVSTFFQETAPTGTDYLVGDLWFDTSASKSGMPHRWNGTIWAQAFVTINGGLITADSITANSILIGDLFSKNISITGALKAQQEDNASNFVQLSGSGILAQQGGITKFSIPLDGDPTFTGV
-932 ITAINDDTTTTIDGG
+932 ITNTTVDLWTTILRTNPDVQGNGG
-947 KITTET
+947 LIVDDEG
-953 ITANEIAAD
+953 IRAYNGDDANPTVSIFATGAASF
-962 AITAD
+962 AGNIEALTG
-967 KIDVTNLS
+967 NLGNLN
-975 AVNANTGNLTVS
+975 VTGNLTLNGGKIIFGEILEISKDRIKFNNTTISNIGLVS
-987 GLLKSDNYVAGT
+987 GDTRVFNGGML
-999 DGFALNQDGS
+999 
-1009 AEFQSVTVKGVL
+1009 
-1021 IAGSGSDIDWDYVNN
+1021 
-1036 VQIITAQIGDA
+1036 
-1047 QITSAKIGDAQIT
+1047 
-1060 TAKIGDAQITTAK
+1060 
-1073 IGDAEITSAKIDSLD
+1073 
-1088 AAKINATSL
+1088 
-1097 SAVNANTGNLTVS
+1097 
-1110 GTLTIGTG
+1110 IGTTTQFG
-1118 SSITSDNFSVD
+1118 LGECNL
-1129 EYGNITA
+1129 GR
-1136 TGADITGEINATSGS
+1136 DIVNTVRLSNTSG
-1151 LGDLAVSGALTLGSG
+1151 
-1166 GSIVSDNFS
+1166 
-1175 VDEDGNITAIGG
+1175 
-1187 TIGGLN
+1187 GLL
-1193 ISGTNISILTN
+1193 IQST
-1204 PGSNFQI
+1204 
-1211 FTEISDDGFTSRSD
+1211 
-1225 VYVSGVLTSRNT
+1225 
-1237 AKLSQGKLK
+1237 
-1246 LETIDGD
+1246 
-1253 TSILSVESSD
+1253 
-1263 ILVVS
+1263 
-1268 NTIKADGGYLSSDGS
+1268 NTIKINGTTCVASYTGNPTS
-1283 AGITETIGG
+1283 IT
-1292 FTDLIVKNGLIT
+1292 VNNGLIT
-1304 GYV
+1304 AIS

>member
-650 AYEIDYTEQDP
+650 AYEIDYRSDQAV

-668 DKPRNTILNK
+668 DKARNTILNK
-678 NAEAWFNSV
+678 NEEAWFNSV

-729 FAAKNADNDA
+729 FAAKEAQKEA
-739 ALNEIIGGFNA
+739 TLNEVIWNYRSDFICKIGQDLDGDYTSIAVDPFYPVR
-750 NAIFKLGADI
+750 
-760 DAEVTSLSAD
+760 VTIPSGS
-770 TTMPLRV
+770 
-777 DLPAGTRLMLVSGRE
+777 DLKIVSGDKTYQ
-792 VYDIVV
+792 VTTT
-798 SALTRAGATSIPIQ
+798 ALVQTGDLSIPIQ
-812 SQYIVAYKSAK
+812 QAFIVAYKDAVVKYDVAFDGSQ
-823 VLFDNAFYQA
+823 VLV
-833 QLLIQPS
+833 QPS
-840 EVYVFAQSVNGTATS
+840 QVLVIAQNATADSSAALQLIAGQGTAL
-855 ALSLSTSNEGAI
+855 ASLSAEVLGENGNANTAGIKFDVTQIASRSVLQVDTAGNI
-867 ASINTVFTENGITSQ
+867 ASISLLSG
-882 TNITSVVNT
+882 
-891 IGSRIALVT
+891 VT
-900 DTDGVVSS
+900 DSS
-908 INLAS
+908 VKIN
-913 GATGSSIRLTANQ
+913 ANQ
-926 IVIAGV
+926 IDVNGETTFFAGITRAISEGEIDVPDGVSTFFQETAPTGTDYLVGDLWFDTSASKSGMPHRWNGTIWAQAFVTINGGLITADSITANSILIGDLFSKNISITGALKAQQEDNASNFVQLSGSGILAQQGGITKFSIPLDGDPTFTGV
-932 ITAINDDTTTTIDGG
+932 ITNTTVDLWTTILRTNPDVQGNGG
-947 KITTET
+947 LIVDDEG
-953 ITANEIAAD
+953 IRAYNGDDANPTVSIFATGAASF
-962 AITAD
+962 AGNIEALTG
-967 KIDVTNLS
+967 NLGNLN
-975 AVNANTGNLTVS
+975 VTGNLTLNGGKIIFGEILEISKDRIKFNNTTISNIGLVS
-987 GLLKSDNYVAGT
+987 GDTRVFNGGML
-999 DGFALNQDGS
+999 
-1009 AEFQSVTVKGVL
+1009 
-1021 IAGSGSDIDWDYVNN
+1021 
-1036 VQIITAQIGDA
+1036 
-1047 QITSAKIGDAQIT
+1047 
-1060 TAKIGDAQITTAK
+1060 
-1073 IGDAEITSAKIDSLD
+1073 
-1088 AAKINATSL
+1088 
-1097 SAVNANTGNLTVS
+1097 
-1110 GTLTIGTG
+1110 IGTTTQFG
-1118 SSITSDNFSVD
+1118 LGECNL
-1129 EYGNITA
+1129 GR
-1136 TGADITGEINATSGS
+1136 DIVNTVRLSNTSG
-1151 LGDLAVSGALTLGSG
+1151 
-1166 GSIVSDNFS
+1166 
-1175 VDEDGNITAIGG
+1175 
-1187 TIGGLN
+1187 GLL
-1193 ISGTNISILTN
+1193 IQST
-1204 PGSNFQI
+1204 
-1211 FTEISDDGFTSRSD
+1211 
-1225 VYVSGVLTSRNT
+1225 
-1237 AKLSQGKLK
+1237 
-1246 LETIDGD
+1246 
-1253 TSILSVESSD
+1253 
-1263 ILVVS
+1263 
-1268 NTIKADGGYLSSDGS
+1268 NTIKINGTTCVASYTGNPTS
-1283 AGITETIGG
+1283 IT
-1292 FTDLIVKNGLIT
+1292 VNNGLIT
-1304 GYV
+1304 AIS